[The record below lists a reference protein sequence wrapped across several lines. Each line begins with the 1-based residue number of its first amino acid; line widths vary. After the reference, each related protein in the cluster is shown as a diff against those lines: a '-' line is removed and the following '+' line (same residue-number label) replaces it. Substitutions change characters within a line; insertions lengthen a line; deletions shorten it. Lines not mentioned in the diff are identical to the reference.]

1 MDKDQ
6 LVLYVLGSINLS
18 LVLEVVIYICGV
30 ADILRACVLVCVS
43 ILSMRARAYV
53 CVCARVRDGMFYRKS
68 IHAKR

>member
-1 MDKDQ
+1 MGKDQ

-30 ADILRACVLVCVS
+30 ADILRACLCVCVS
-43 ILSMRARAYV
+43 YLCVLAHM